1 VTEALENQAG
11 GALHVAVVV
20 IGRNEGV
27 RLERCLRSVAGQA
40 TTLVYVDSGSTDG
53 SVATA
58 RSWGAAV
65 VELDAREPF
74 TAARARNLGFAVVR
88 ESFPHLEFVQFVDG
102 DCEVVAG
109 WIGEA
114 ATFLAAHGDV
124 AVACGRRRERFPEAS
139 IYNRLCDIEWDTP
152 IGEARACGGDALMRA
167 VALASVGGFRA
178 GMIAGEEP
186 ELCVRLRA
194 QGWRVWRLD
203 VDMTLHDAA
212 ITRFSQWWRRSKRSG
227 FAFAEGASLHGGSP
241 ERHWLREARSAQ
253 IWGLVIPALVLA
265 GTLALGPRALLGL
278 MVYPLQFI
286 RLTSKGTGPLSTRL
300 LKAFFLLLAKFP
312 EAAGALSF
320 LAGRLVG
327 QRARLIEY
335 K

>member
-1 VTEALENQAG
+1 MSGEGGSGG

-20 IGRNEGV
+20 IGRNEGL
-27 RLERCLRSVAGQA
+27 RLERCLCSVSGQA
-40 TTLVYVDSGSTDG
+40 AALIYVDSGSTDG
-53 SVATA
+53 SVAMA
-58 RSWGAAV
+58 RSCGALV

-74 TAARARNLGFAVVR
+74 TAARARNLGFAAVR
-88 ESFPHLEFVQFVDG
+88 ESFPSLEFVQFVDG

-109 WIGEA
+109 WLTEA
-114 ATFLAAHGDV
+114 ASFLAAHDDV

-139 IYNRLCDIEWDTP
+139 VYNRLCDIEWDTP
-152 IGEARACGGDALMRA
+152 IGEARACGGDALMRS

-194 QGWRVWRLD
+194 EGWRVWRLD
-203 VDMTLHDAA
+203 ADMTLHDAA
-212 ITRFSQWWRRSKRSG
+212 ITRFSQWWRRTKRSG
-227 FAFAEGASLHGGSP
+227 FAFAEGADLHGRPP

-253 IWGLVIPALVLA
+253 IWGVAIPALVLA
-265 GTLALGPRALLGL
+265 GTLAFGPRALLGL
-278 MVYPLQFI
+278 IVYPLQFA
-286 RLTSKGTGPLSTRL
+286 RLTGKGTGSLSTRM
-300 LKAFFLLLAKFP
+300 LKAFFLLLGKFP

-320 LAGRLVG
+320 IGRRLVG